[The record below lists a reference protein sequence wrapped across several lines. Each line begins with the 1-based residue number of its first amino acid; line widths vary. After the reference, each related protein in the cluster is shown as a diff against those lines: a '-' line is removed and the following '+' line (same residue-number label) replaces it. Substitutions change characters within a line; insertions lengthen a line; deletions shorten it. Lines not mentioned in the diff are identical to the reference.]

1 MDNEHNFL
9 NNLVLACE
17 AEFKRY
23 MNTPRARI
31 TQEIK
36 NDYKRCKEIF
46 DKDTDLVERNKSL
59 ITRFLQAD
67 LLHAS
72 DIKKALK
79 KRGLA

>member
-1 MDNEHNFL
+1 
-9 NNLVLACE
+9 
-17 AEFKRY
+17 

-36 NDYKRCKEIF
+36 NDYKRYKEIF

>member
-1 MDNEHNFL
+1 MDNEYKFL

-17 AEFKRY
+17 TEFKRY

-36 NDYKRCKEIF
+36 NYYKRYKEIF